1 MSALKQSFDMS
12 GMQAVARR
20 MDGVARSIPLRPAV
34 GRVGKVSGTIVEAIM
49 AKARLGE
56 ICALEEP
63 GAGMDEPRYAEVVG
77 FRDGVALL
85 GVIGEMSG
93 LSARTRVTPTGVP
106 LSAPADDRLL
116 GRVLDGLGRPLDA
129 ARNGV
134 LRVDNWRP
142 AEAPPPDALGRL
154 PVSQPM
160 PLGIPAIDS
169 LNVVG
174 EGQRVGLFGEPGT
187 GKSTFVSALAKAASA
202 DVAVIAMVGERGREV
217 TEFIED
223 ALGPE
228 GLAKSVLVVATS
240 DRPAMERIKAPFIAA
255 AIAEHFRDQGK
266 RVLFL
271 MDSLTRLARAQRE
284 IGLAAGEP
292 PARRAFPPSVF
303 AMMPKLIERAGVSP
317 SGGSITGFYTV
328 LVEDDGVGDPIAE
341 EARSLLDGH
350 VVLSRKLAEAG
361 KFPAI
366 DVLASRSR
374 VMTRVVDAHHSAAAD
389 RLRSLMA
396 RYDDVELLVRMGEY
410 AHGSD
415 PFTDEAIAKK
425 DRIDRFLH
433 HSLDKPESWTA
444 IRDALIY
451 LASPES

>member
-1 MSALKQSFDMS
+1 MLADTFMRVGPKTTAEALDSAVRKVS
-12 GMQAVARR
+12 
-20 MDGVARSIPLRPAV
+20 LRPTI
-34 GRVGKVSGTIVEAIM
+34 GRVSKVSGTIVEAILAG
-49 AKARLGE
+49 AKLGE
-56 ICALEEP
+56 ICALESP
-63 GAGMDEPRYAEVVG
+63 GIGGMPTRHAEVVG

-85 GVIGEMSG
+85 GVIGEMAG
-93 LSARTRVTPTGVP
+93 LSSQTRVTPTGVP
-106 LSAPADDRLL
+106 LAAPADNSVL
-116 GRVLDGLGRPLDA
+116 GRVLDGLGRPLDEA
-129 ARNGV
+129 TRGRLTVSA
-134 LRVDNWRP
+134 WRP
-142 AEAPPPDALGRL
+142 AEAAPPDALGRM
-154 PVSQPM
+154 PIVSPM
-160 PLGIPAIDS
+160 PLGMPAIDAM
-169 LNVVG
+169 NVIG

-202 DVAVIAMVGERGREV
+202 DVAVIAMIGERGREV

-228 GLAKSVLVVATS
+228 GMAKSVVVVATS

-303 AMMPKLIERAGVSP
+303 AMMPKLIERAGVSAN
-317 SGGSITGFYTV
+317 GGSITAFYTV
-328 LVEDDGVGDPIAE
+328 LVEDDGMGDPIAE

-374 VMTRVVDAHHSAAAD
+374 VMNRVVDSEHSAAAE
-389 RLRSLMA
+389 RLRALMS

-410 AHGSD
+410 SHGSD
-415 PFTDEAIAKK
+415 AFTDEAIAKK
-425 DRIDRFLH
+425 SRIDRFLH
-433 HSLDKPESWTA
+433 HPLDRPEDWNA
-444 IRDALIY
+444 IREAMIY
-451 LASPES
+451 LAAPDS

>member
-1 MSALKQSFDMS
+1 MSAFASVFAQSGPKAAASRLDA
-12 GMQAVARR
+12 AVRK
-20 MDGVARSIPLRPAV
+20 VPLRPTI
-34 GRVGKVSGTIVEAIM
+34 GRVSKVSGTIVEAILAG
-49 AKARLGE
+49 AKLGE
-56 ICALEEP
+56 ICALESP
-63 GAGMDEPRYAEVVG
+63 GLADAPTRHAEVVG

-85 GVIGEMSG
+85 GVIGEMAG
-93 LSARTRVTPTGVP
+93 LSSHTRVTPTGVP
-106 LSAPADDRLL
+106 LSAPAADNLL
-116 GRVLDGLGRPLDA
+116 GRVLDGLGRPLDV
-129 ARNGV
+129 ARCGPLNV
-134 LRVDNWRP
+134 STSRP
-142 AEAPPPDALGRL
+142 AEAAPPDALGRM
-154 PVSQPM
+154 PIVNPM
-160 PLGIPAIDS
+160 PLGMPAIDS
-169 LNVVG
+169 MNVIG

-187 GKSTFVSALAKAASA
+187 GKSTFISALAKAASA

-228 GLAKSVLVVATS
+228 GLAKSVIVVATS

-303 AMMPKLIERAGVSP
+303 AMMPKLIERAGVSAN
-317 SGGSITGFYTV
+317 GGSITAFYTV
-328 LVEDDGVGDPIAE
+328 LVEDDGMGDPIAE

-350 VVLSRKLAEAG
+350 IILSRKLAEAG

-374 VMTRVVDAHHSAAAD
+374 VMARVVDKEHAAASE
-389 RLRSLMA
+389 RLRALMS
-396 RYDDVELLVRMGEY
+396 RYEDVELLVRMGEY

-415 PFTDEAIAKK
+415 AFTDEAIAKK
-425 DRIDRFLH
+425 ARIDRFLH
-433 HSLDKPESWTA
+433 HPLDKPEAWNA
-444 IRDALIY
+444 IREAMLY
-451 LASPES
+451 LASPQS

>member
-1 MSALKQSFDMS
+1 MMTLGDSFAQHGPHISALRLGNVCES
-12 GMQAVARR
+12 V
-20 MDGVARSIPLRPAV
+20 PLRPTV
-34 GRVGKVSGTIVEAIM
+34 GRVSKVSGTIVEAIL
-49 AKARLGE
+49 AGGKLGE
-56 ICALEEP
+56 ICALENP
-63 GAGMDEPRYAEVVG
+63 GLHGSAPRLAEIVG
-77 FRDGVALL
+77 FRDGIALL
-85 GVIGEMSG
+85 GVIGEMAG
-93 LSARTRVTPTGVP
+93 LSSRTRVTPTGTP
-106 LSAPADDRLL
+106 LSAPAGEAML
-116 GRVLDGLGRPLDA
+116 GRVLDGLGNPLDTRLRGPLDVAEWRTVDA
-129 ARNGV
+129 A
-134 LRVDNWRP
+134 P
-142 AEAPPPDALGRL
+142 TDALDRM
-154 PVSQPM
+154 PVIQAM
-160 PLGIPAIDS
+160 PLGIPALDA
-169 LNVVG
+169 LNVIG

-228 GLAKSVLVVATS
+228 GLAKSVVVAATS

-255 AIAEHFRDQGK
+255 AIAEYFRDQGK

-317 SGGSITGFYTV
+317 GGGSITAFYTV

-341 EARSLLDGH
+341 EAKSLLDGH

-361 KFPAI
+361 KFPAV

-374 VMTRVVDAHHSAAAD
+374 VMARVVEQDHSRAAERVRA
-389 RLRSLMA
+389 LLA
-396 RYDDVELLVRMGEY
+396 RYDEVELLLRMGEY
-410 AHGSD
+410 ARGSD
-415 PFTDEAIAKK
+415 AFTDEAIDKK
-425 DRIDRFLH
+425 ERIDAFIH
-433 HSLDKPESWTA
+433 HSLSKSEDWKT
-444 IRDALIY
+444 IVDALGF
-451 LASPES
+451 LASPPQ

>member
-1 MSALKQSFDMS
+1 MTVLADGFAMHGPVASLKRLEKAA
-12 GMQAVARR
+12 GHA
-20 MDGVARSIPLRPAV
+20 PLRPV
-34 GRVGKVSGTIVEAIM
+34 MGRVSKVSGTIVEAVL
-49 AKARLGE
+49 AGGKLGE

-63 GAGMDEPRYAEVVG
+63 GLNGEDPRLAEVVG
-77 FRDGVALL
+77 FRDGIALL
-85 GVIGEMSG
+85 GVIGEMAG
-93 LSARTRVTPTGVP
+93 LSSRTRVTPTGVP
-106 LSAPADDRLL
+106 LSAPVGEALL
-116 GRVLDGLGRPLDA
+116 GRVLDGMGRPLDTSTRGPLLNSEWRA
-129 ARNGV
+129 A
-134 LRVDNWRP
+134 
-142 AEAPPPDALGRL
+142 ESAPTDALERM
-154 PVSQPM
+154 PVSAPM
-160 PLGIPAIDS
+160 PLGIPAIDA
-169 LNVVG
+169 LNVIG

-228 GLAKSVLVVATS
+228 GLAKSVIVAATS

-255 AIAEHFRDQGK
+255 AIAEYFRDQGK

-317 SGGSITGFYTV
+317 GGGSITGFYTV
-328 LVEDDGVGDPIAE
+328 LMEDDGVGDPIAE
-341 EARSLLDGH
+341 EAKSLLDGH

-374 VMTRVVDAHHSAAAD
+374 VMTRVVNTDHARNAE
-389 RLRSLMA
+389 RLRSLLS
-396 RYDDVELLVRMGEY
+396 RYEEIELLLRMGEY
-410 AHGSD
+410 ARGSD
-415 PFTDEAIAKK
+415 PFTDEAIDKK
-425 DRIDRFLH
+425 ARIDSFIH
-433 HSLDKPESWTA
+433 HSLEKPEDWDM
-444 IRDALIY
+444 IIDALAF
-451 LASPES
+451 LATPS

>member
-1 MSALKQSFDMS
+1 MIALEESFRRHGPLAS
-12 GMQAVARR
+12 VARLDR
-20 MDGVARSIPLRPAV
+20 AGRAVPLRPTV
-34 GRVGKVSGTIVEAIM
+34 GRVSKVSGTIVEAIL
-49 AKARLGE
+49 AGGKLGE
-56 ICALEEP
+56 ICSLEDP
-63 GAGMDEPRYAEVVG
+63 GLHGQEPRLAEIVG
-77 FRDGVALL
+77 FRDGIALL

-93 LSARTRVTPTGVP
+93 LSSRTRVTPTGTP
-106 LSAPADDRLL
+106 LSAPAGPGLL
-116 GRVLDGLGRPLDA
+116 GRVLDGLGNPLDT
-129 ARNGV
+129 RTKGPLDV
-134 LRVDNWRP
+134 SEWRP
-142 AEAPPPDALGRL
+142 AVTAPSDALERM
-154 PVSQPM
+154 PVSNAM
-160 PLGIPAIDS
+160 PLGIPALDAF
-169 LNVVG
+169 NVIG

-228 GLAKSVLVVATS
+228 GMAKSVIVAATS

-255 AIAEHFRDQGK
+255 AIAEYFRDQGK

-317 SGGSITGFYTV
+317 NGGSITGFYTV
-328 LVEDDGVGDPIAE
+328 LMEDDGVGDPIAE
-341 EARSLLDGH
+341 EAKSLLDGH

-374 VMTRVVDAHHSAAAD
+374 VMARVVDSDHSRAAE
-389 RLRSLMA
+389 RLRSLLA
-396 RYDDVELLVRMGEY
+396 RYDEIELLLRMGEY
-410 AHGSD
+410 SHGSD
-415 PFTDEAIAKK
+415 PLTDEAIAKK
-425 DRIDRFLH
+425 ERIDSFIH
-433 HSLDKPESWTA
+433 HSLDKPENWEVITEA
-444 IRDALIY
+444 MAF
-451 LASPES
+451 LAAPPQ